1 MSGYTQMVD
10 VVVYSLIP
18 TIASTA
24 CTFIA
29 LAPAVPAYAAA
40 LAVML
45 VIYVIVATRMYQR
58 ILPLSAATARAQNR
72 LSGVLSDA
80 VTNILAVK
88 TCGREDFEKELF
100 DEADLAAMRAESR
113 SMRATMQRGF
123 TTSGIITVIMLIVS
137 IFVAGGNAWFG
148 ISGGMLVM
156 MFSYT
161 YQLSMRFNYINS
173 MMQR

>member
-1 MSGYTQMVD
+1 MTFHTSRFGGALVSQTSKFMSGYTQMGD
-10 VVVYSLIP
+10 VVGYSLIP

-40 LAVML
+40 LAAML

-58 ILPLSAATARAQNR
+58 ILPLSAATAKAQNR

-88 TCGREDFEKELF
+88 TCGREDFEKELSTRRTSRPCGPR
-100 DEADLAAMRAESR
+100 AAPCAPPCSAASPRAAS
-113 SMRATMQRGF
+113 SP
-123 TTSGIITVIMLIVS
+123 
-137 IFVAGGNAWFG
+137 
-148 ISGGMLVM
+148 
-156 MFSYT
+156 
-161 YQLSMRFNYINS
+161 
-173 MMQR
+173 